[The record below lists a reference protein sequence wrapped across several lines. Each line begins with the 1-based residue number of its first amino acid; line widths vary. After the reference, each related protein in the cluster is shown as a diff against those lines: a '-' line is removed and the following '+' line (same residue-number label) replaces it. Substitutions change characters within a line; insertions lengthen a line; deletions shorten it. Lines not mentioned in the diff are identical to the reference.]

1 MKRDSI
7 ARRRRKRRPKAMD
20 VRTLRSVLTV
30 AITALEDDLL
40 AAIEPEEKRRTASVL
55 AQVAGVYT
63 KMTAE
68 HDWQQELADV
78 RKELHDAT
86 TRLSGSKGASASTR
100 PPAPN

>member
-1 MKRDSI
+1 MKPDSI
-7 ARRRRKRRPKAMD
+7 ARRRRKRRPKPLD
-20 VRTLRSVLTV
+20 VRTLSSVLTT

-40 AAIEPEEKRRTASVL
+40 AAVDPEEKRRAASVL

-63 KMTAE
+63 KVTAE
-68 HDWQQELADV
+68 HDWQQELAAV

-86 TRLSGSKGASASTR
+86 ANLGRAKGAGASVR